1 MLGIGDAR
9 TIGKKTVKE
18 YGSLERCD
26 QELEKLKELWHSRL
40 GSYIADTPDAELN
53 HTINVWGLYNC
64 LITFAWSR
72 AASLVST

>member
-9 TIGKKTVKE
+9 TVGKRTMAE
-18 YGSLERCD
+18 FGSLERAEA
-26 QELEKLKELWHSRL
+26 ELQKLKDTWHARL
-40 GSYIADTPDAELN
+40 DSLVVDTPDEALN

-72 AASLVST
+72 AAC